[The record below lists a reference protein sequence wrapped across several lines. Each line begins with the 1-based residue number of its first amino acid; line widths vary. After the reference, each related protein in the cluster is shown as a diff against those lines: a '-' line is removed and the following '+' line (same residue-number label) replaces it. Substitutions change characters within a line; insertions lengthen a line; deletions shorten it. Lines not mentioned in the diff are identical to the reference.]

1 MDVKLLLARGALWNG
16 KFETLLLNRRHY
28 RHYGQFPD
36 TVGPEDDFNSTRVMH
51 DVLEFEHPDFV
62 IFTGDLVTGDKMY
75 PNVSEY
81 IHMLLKPVV
90 EKGYK

>member
-1 MDVKLLLARGALWNG
+1 MPLTYHSKVDRSSSSPLS
-16 KFETLLLNRRHY
+16 

-36 TVGPEDDFNSTRVMH
+36 TVGPEDDFNSTRVMR
-51 DVLEFEHPDFV
+51 DILEIEHPDFV
-62 IFTGDLVTGDKMY
+62 VFTGDLVTGDIMY
-75 PNVSEY
+75 PNVTEY